1 MDPRSQRRRCLSRR
15 GVAEAVLG
23 VSSVPVTLVRPGDE
37 HAAAQRVLL
46 QSEDCESVLA
56 AASSLSAMGA
66 TLTQADLARLRSC
79 VDSLP
84 ENLRMKAAETYLSL
98 LAGKTAITAAV
109 AFLRDGDALER
120 EAASAFLGAAD
131 EDAIPAII
139 SVLDSPDLDRQWVAY
154 RIISEIGGPSAIDP
168 LARGLQSEDLSIRWV
183 ASDGL
188 LGFGNR
194 VLVPVLEALAYR
206 PLPSRSTT
214 PHGASS
220 SV

>member
-1 MDPRSQRRRCLSRR
+1 
-15 GVAEAVLG
+15 
-23 VSSVPVTLVRPGDE
+23 
-37 HAAAQRVLL
+37 
-46 QSEDCESVLA
+46 
-56 AASSLSAMGA
+56 
-66 TLTQADLARLRSC
+66 
-79 VDSLP
+79 
-84 ENLRMKAAETYLSL
+84 MKAAETYLSL